1 MDIAICVLEEDKTKK
16 PYVFRAPNYVIM
28 EGDVVVVETRNGEK
42 YAKVIHRLTAVND
55 NDNEVLIIKALTG
68 IDKFKRILKKVN
80 FYDIEYKEE

>member
-42 YAKVIHRLTAVND
+42 YAKVIQ
-55 NDNEVLIIKALTG
+55 ALLSM
-68 IDKFKRILKKVN
+68 ILLMK
-80 FYDIEYKEE
+80 Y